1 MTVVQKLEIR
11 YSLHQR
17 GFKVGGA
24 AAAHAFTTV
33 LGSRVV

>member
-1 MTVVQKLEIR
+1 MTAIQKLGPR
-11 YSLHQR
+11 YLMHQR